1 MEEITAKDFN
11 AKIATG
17 KAIVDFY
24 GVGCGNCR
32 MLEPIL
38 LALEKEYPDI
48 NFYKVN
54 IDTAPTLVQRFNITA
69 LPTIL
74 LVKNGNIIQP
84 FVGLKP
90 RNFLVRVIEDLLN

>member
-1 MEEITAKDFN
+1 MEEITAKDFET
-11 AKIATG
+11 KIATG
-17 KAIVDFY
+17 KVIVDFY

-38 LALEKEYPDI
+38 LDLEKAYPDI
-48 NFYKVN
+48 KFLKVN
-54 IDTAPTLVQRFNITA
+54 VDTAPTLIRRFNITA
-69 LPTIL
+69 LPTLL

-90 RNFLVRVIEDLLN
+90 HNFLVRVIEDLLN